1 MTEDELVEL
10 QINNIIK
17 NWKQD
22 PSLEPLEIEI
32 DGTKIF
38 FTKVIQK
45 AA

>member
-17 NWKQD
+17 NWKED
-22 PSLEPLEIEI
+22 PNSEFLDIEI

-38 FTKVIQK
+38 FTKVAQNV
-45 AA
+45 A